1 MHPGTFPAHPT
12 SLDRVRWRFEHW
24 RKTRQHRSPIPDA
37 LWALA
42 LAAARTHGVYRTAR
56 TLRLN
61 STDLKRR
68 LGAVSGA
75 PAQAPF
81 VELLP
86 VPSPGSPAC
95 TLELETARGTKL
107 RIQLQGMAPPDL
119 VALSRTLWH
128 GTR

>member
-1 MHPGTFPAHPT
+1 MHSATLPAHPT
-12 SLDRVRWRFEHW
+12 PLDRVRWRFEHW
-24 RKTRQHRSPIPDA
+24 RRTRPDRSPIPDA

-42 LAAARTHGVYRTAR
+42 LAAAKAHGLYRTAR

-61 STDLKRR
+61 YADLKRR
-68 LGAVSGA
+68 LGAATRA
-75 PAQAPF
+75 PAQTAF

-86 VPSPGSPAC
+86 EPRLGGAAC

-128 GTR
+128 GAR